1 MLSVNEL
8 KQLQSCLK
16 GLSCCLSSEKC
27 KPIKVS
33 KNSNSNLLLEMA
45 QTASLL
51 SQQLIQLHSQ
61 LSTDSS
67 TTPLFMKQLL
77 TPLSSGY
84 NSTVIFF
91 ILF

>member
-33 KNSNSNLLLEMA
+33 SKNSNPNLLLEMA

-67 TTPLFMKQLL
+67 ITPLFMKQLL

-84 NSTVIFF
+84 NSTVISYN
-91 ILF
+91 L